1 MLHFQEV
8 HIGRNETLFSIGEL
22 QLQRGKLYALVGSNG
37 CGKSTFLKT
46 TLGQLNPFKGKI
58 YHEEKSIHSFSNQE
72 IAKRIAFVSSKF
84 DGVQHLSGIEYIAL
98 GRAPYTNFL
107 GKLTSH
113 DKEII
118 SSVIDEL
125 KIAHLS
131 NKDTLQ
137 MSDGERQ
144 ILSIARAL
152 VQKTPFILMDE
163 PTSFLDYSNRVHVY
177 SLLQEIVTN
186 RDVCILHS
194 THDIDMALNFVDTFL
209 IVEKEN
215 KQLIELQKAQKES
228 IIQLAFPELL

>member
-1 MLHFQEV
+1 MLHFQDV
-8 HIGRNETLFSIGEL
+8 HIGRNETLFSIEEL
-22 QLQRGKLYALVGSNG
+22 KLQRGKLYALVGSNG

-46 TLGQLNPFKGKI
+46 TLGQLNPLKGEVL
-58 YHEEKSIHSFSNQE
+58 HDEKSIHSFSNQE

-84 DGVQHLSGIEYIAL
+84 DGVQHLSGIEYISL

-107 GKLTSH
+107 GTLTLH
-113 DKEII
+113 DKQII
-118 SSVIDEL
+118 DSVIDEL
-125 KIAHLS
+125 KISHLS

-177 SLLQEIVTN
+177 SLLQEIVSN

-194 THDIDMALNFVDTFL
+194 THDLEMALNFVDTFL
-209 IVEKEN
+209 IVDKHNKRLIEKEN
-215 KQLIELQKAQKES
+215 PEKAT
-228 IIQLAFPELL
+228 IIQLAFPDLL